1 MIRFLTL
8 ASLVLTAF
16 LAQAQV
22 DAEKLMGDF
31 EAALKDPKAV
41 PYGHNKETGR
51 YFAGRG
57 FKMYYEV
64 YGSGEPLL
72 IIHGNGGSIN
82 NFIYQIPYFAQHYK
96 VIIADNRAQGRS
108 HDYNNDSLTYE
119 MMADDYAALLDSLK
133 IDSAYVIGWSDGGI
147 NGLLLALRHP
157 EKVKKMALAGANLQ
171 PDTTAVPQEVWD
183 LVRPS
188 YEELAAKPKLNAI
201 EKSSFKLLRLLCT
214 QPHIDPAS
222 LSQIKA
228 PALIIGGDHDVIRE
242 EHTLLIYKS
251 LPRAYLWIVPGSG
264 HSVPILYKDEFNK
277 TVERFFKTPYKTFS
291 GQGRFM

>member
-1 MIRFLTL
+1 MIRFFTL
-8 ASLVLTAF
+8 ASLLLTVF
-16 LAQAQV
+16 LTHAQV
-22 DAEKLMGDF
+22 DAGKLMGEF
-31 EAALKDPKAV
+31 QTALKDPKAV
-41 PYGHNKETGR
+41 PYGHNKETGK

-57 FKMYYEV
+57 FKMYYEI

-82 NFIYQIPYFAQHYK
+82 NFIYQIPYFARQYK

-108 HDYNNDSLTYE
+108 LDYTNDSLTYE

-157 EKVKKMALAGANLQ
+157 EKVKKMALSGANLQ
-171 PDTTAVPQEVWD
+171 PDTTAVPQEIWD

-188 YEELAAKPKLNAI
+188 YEELAAKSKRNVT
-201 EKSSFKLLRLLCT
+201 EKYNLKLLRLLCT

-222 LSQIKA
+222 LGQIKA
-228 PALIIGGDHDVIRE
+228 PTLVIGGDHDVIRE

-277 TVERFFKTPYKTFS
+277 TVERFFKTPYKTFT
-291 GQGRFM
+291 GQERFM